1 MASVKE
7 KLYSRIM
14 EIKDDLILIELGEY
28 EGTASS
34 AAKLPLT
41 YDRLTEKYIKKYG
54 DPGTFNKGGSV
65 KKPKM
70 NKGGMIDYRSKGL
83 FR

>member
-34 AAKLPLT
+34 ATKLPLT
-41 YDRLTEKYIKKYG
+41 YDRLTEKYIKNMVIREHLTKV
-54 DPGTFNKGGSV
+54 DQLKNLK
-65 KKPKM
+65 
-70 NKGGMIDYRSKGL
+70 
-83 FR
+83 